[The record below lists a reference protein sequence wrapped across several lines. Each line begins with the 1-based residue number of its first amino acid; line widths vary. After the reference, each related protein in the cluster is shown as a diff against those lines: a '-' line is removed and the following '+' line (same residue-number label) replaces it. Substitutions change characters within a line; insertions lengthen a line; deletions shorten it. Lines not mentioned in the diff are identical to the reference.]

1 MLREDIQAALKDAIK
16 NGRNK
21 EVGTLRLIT
30 AALKDRDIAA
40 RSKGNNDGI
49 NDDEFLGMLQTM
61 IKQRQ
66 ESAKLYREGG
76 REELALSEEEEI
88 ETIRRFMPEQM
99 DEAAIAAAITAA
111 LEETGAESIKDMG
124 KVMGLLKQ
132 RHAGQ
137 MDFAVVSG
145 MIKQK
150 LLAEP
155 LARRRALKRGLAPA
169 MRSCHTGRR
178 FAARWPD
185 MALPQHFMDELRRRV
200 TLSDVIGKRVVL
212 KKRGNRRTGLCPF
225 HNEKTPSFHVRDD
238 EGLLSL
244 LWLWGEGDAITF
256 LRERRH
262 GFMDA
267 VRSLAE
273 MAGMDVPKPP
283 MTRKPVPKEIV
294 PWLLSMMP
302 HGIFSRPLRRGK
314 RQRGVILPH
323 AGWISGRSRCSGLAM
338 PRGRGLSLPSVNSVM
353 KKRRCW
359 KAGWCGVPTGI
370 SRFIPISATA

>member
-40 RSKGNNDGI
+40 RSKGNTDGI

-137 MDFAVVSG
+137 MDFAAVSG

-150 LLAEP
+150 LL
-155 LARRRALKRGLAPA
+155 G
-169 MRSCHTGRR
+169 
-178 FAARWPD
+178 
-185 MALPQHFMDELRRRV
+185 
-200 TLSDVIGKRVVL
+200 
-212 KKRGNRRTGLCPF
+212 
-225 HNEKTPSFHVRDD
+225 
-238 EGLLSL
+238 
-244 LWLWGEGDAITF
+244 
-256 LRERRH
+256 
-262 GFMDA
+262 
-267 VRSLAE
+267 
-273 MAGMDVPKPP
+273 
-283 MTRKPVPKEIV
+283 
-294 PWLLSMMP
+294 
-302 HGIFSRPLRRGK
+302 
-314 RQRGVILPH
+314 
-323 AGWISGRSRCSGLAM
+323 
-338 PRGRGLSLPSVNSVM
+338 
-353 KKRRCW
+353 
-359 KAGWCGVPTGI
+359 
-370 SRFIPISATA
+370 